1 MKYDEEPDLPV
12 IKDPDGITDDSEWR
26 LQALHEPLEGDC
38 EVELITFDEEAGKK
52 ALWHSSAHMLGAAVE
67 KVFKEP
73 LLTIG
78 PPIADGFYYDFFSES
93 GQVVT
98 G

>member
-1 MKYDEEPDLPV
+1 
-12 IKDPDGITDDSEWR
+12 
-26 LQALHEPLEGDC
+26 
-38 EVELITFDEEAGKK
+38 
-52 ALWHSSAHMLGAAVE
+52 MLGAAVE

-98 G
+98 GEEYG